1 MALNPIDLVLDSGIE
16 KIPVYDAANLILDTK
31 ITGIILSGTVNL
43 DCDVSVYSVVGDLIL
58 THAVKQGEW
67 SKEVDG
73 KKVFTLCSVNGGRKW
88 RPDAQLNVGDVVRP
102 RQFSGFVYRVTKAGS
117 SGSAE
122 PHWWYPSVYVS
133 GGIGSAVAD
142 VVEYSKPSCHGII
155 GE

>member
-1 MALNPIDLVLDSGIE
+1 MLINPSNLILDAGLE
-16 KIPVYDAANLILDTK
+16 KVPVYDAANLILDAK
-31 ITGIILSGTVNL
+31 RTGLLISGSVTTS
-43 DCDVSVYSVVGDLIL
+43 CDISVYSVLGDLIL
-58 THAVKQGEW
+58 TSHVNNGVW
-67 SKEVDG
+67 SKEIAEKQIFVLGSD
-73 KKVFTLCSVNGGRKW
+73 NGGRKW
-88 RPDAQLNVGDVVRP
+88 KPDVHLNVGDIIRP
-102 RQFSGFVYRVTKAGS
+102 SQFSGFVYRVTKAGS

>member
-1 MALNPIDLVLDSGIE
+1 MVLNPSDLVLDSGLE
-16 KIPVYDAANLILDTK
+16 KIPVYDAANLILDAK
-31 ITGIILSGTVNL
+31 RLGVILSGAVSI
-43 DCDVSVYSVVGDLIL
+43 DCDVSVYSVSGDLIL
-58 THAVKQGEW
+58 THAVRQGGW

-73 KKVFTLCSVNGGRKW
+73 KKVFVLASDNGGRKW
-88 RPDAQLNVGDVVRP
+88 KPDVQLNVGDIIRP
-102 RQFSGFVYRVTKAGS
+102 SQFSGFVYRVTKAGS